1 MTEQETKAQEKKA
14 ATSLPFSAQASL
26 KAATGGFKEYMER
39 ERFSPHTVKAFLSD
53 MNILA
58 EFVGAGRAINTIG
71 TKDLDNYLEWLQGGR
86 GIPCNDKSLA
96 RRLTTLKVFFGW
108 LTEIGVLGA
117 DPAAPIVHQPVSTPL
132 PKILSDQEIERA
144 LNVTQALRHPEPAER
159 ADARPHLLLT
169 LLLQTG
175 IKKGECMSIV
185 LNHLDLANPQA
196 PAVWIRYNNPR
207 YRHKER
213 KLKLPVEWPQMLQEY
228 QSQYEVEDALFPC
241 TARNLEYVL
250 SDIATAADLPNGI
263 SFEMLRWTSAV
274 RDYKS
279 GMGADRL
286 RQKMGLS
293 KASWRETKVKLSKLA
308 AQAL

>member
-1 MTEQETKAQEKKA
+1 MTEQEKKTGEVRTSPPFPAQ
-14 ATSLPFSAQASL
+14 TSL
-26 KAATGGFKEYMER
+26 KAAAGGFAEYMER
-39 ERFSPHTVKAFLSD
+39 EGFSEHTVKAFLSD
-53 MNILA
+53 LNILSR
-58 EFVGAGRAINTIG
+58 FVGVGRAINTIG
-71 TKDLDNYLEWLQGGR
+71 TKDLDHFLDWLQTDR
-86 GIPCNDKSLA
+86 GVPCNDKSLA

-108 LTEIGVLGA
+108 LNESGVLGT

-132 PKILSDQEIERA
+132 PKTLSDEQIERA
-144 LNVTQALRHPEPAER
+144 LSVTQALRHPPTGGR
-159 ADARPHLLLT
+159 PDTRPHLLLT

-175 IKKGECMSIV
+175 IKKGECMNIV

-213 KLKLPVEWPQMLQEY
+213 KLKLPVEWPEALEEY
-228 QSQYEVEDALFPC
+228 KGQHQIQDALFPC

-250 SDIATAADLPNGI
+250 SDVAAAANLPNGI

-274 RDYKS
+274 HDYKS
-279 GMGADRL
+279 GMSADRL

>member
-1 MTEQETKAQEKKA
+1 MTEQEKKTVEA
-14 ATSLPFSAQASL
+14 RTPPPFSSQASL
-26 KAATGGFKEYMER
+26 KAATGGFTEHMER
-39 ERFSPHTVKAFLSD
+39 EGFSEHTVKAFLSD
-53 MNILA
+53 LNILSQ
-58 EFVGAGRAINTIG
+58 FVGPGRAINTIG
-71 TKDLDNYLEWLQGGR
+71 TKDLDNFLEWLQTGR
-86 GIPCNDKSLA
+86 GVPCNDKSLA
-96 RRLTTLKVFFGW
+96 RRLTTLKVFFSW
-108 LTEIGVLGA
+108 LNEVGVLGT

-132 PKILSDQEIERA
+132 PKILTEEEIQRTQS
-144 LNVTQALRHPEPAER
+144 LTQALRHPASGGR
-159 ADARPHLLLT
+159 SDARPHLLLT

-175 IKKGECMSIV
+175 IKKGECMNIV

-213 KLKLPVEWPQMLQEY
+213 MLKLPTEWPEALEEY
-228 QSQYEVEDALFPC
+228 KDQYEIQDALFPC

-250 SDIATAADLPNGI
+250 ADVATAADLPNGL

-279 GMGADRL
+279 GMSADRL

-293 KASWRETKVKLSKLA
+293 KASWRETKIKLSKLA